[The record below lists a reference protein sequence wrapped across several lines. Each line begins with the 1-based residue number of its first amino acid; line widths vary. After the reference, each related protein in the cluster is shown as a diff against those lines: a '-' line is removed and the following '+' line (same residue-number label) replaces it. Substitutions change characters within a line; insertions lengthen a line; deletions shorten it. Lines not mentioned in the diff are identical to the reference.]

1 MDDNNIIDSEKTL
14 STIRI
19 QNLDRLIFG
28 NIKINSIS
36 SKFYQLKLIVQGKL
50 DVLVVTETKID

>member
-36 SKFYQLKLIVQGKL
+36 SKFYQIKLIVQGKL